1 MHHEKYPKFFRIHMN
16 SKKENYAKF
25 TDYKFHSFSPVYKAV
40 NPTSLALSNNLKF
53 IRETKW
59 FVNHI

>member
-1 MHHEKYPKFFRIHMN
+1 MN

-40 NPTSLALSNNLKF
+40 NPTSLALSNNPKF
-53 IRETKW
+53 IRETTCQW
-59 FVNHI
+59 FVNHIKF